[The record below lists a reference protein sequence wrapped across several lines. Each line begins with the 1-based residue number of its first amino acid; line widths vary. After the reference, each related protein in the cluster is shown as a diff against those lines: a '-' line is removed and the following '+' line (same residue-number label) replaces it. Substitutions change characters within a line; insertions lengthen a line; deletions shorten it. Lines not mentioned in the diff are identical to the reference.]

1 MYKLLLCL
9 RYLRTRWIALA
20 SIISVTL
27 GVATM
32 IVVNSVM
39 SGFTNEMMVRLR
51 GSFSDLMFESTG
63 LEGFPDPDFHM
74 AKLRE
79 ICKDRTIGMTP
90 TVHVPAMFAFQVN
103 GQWINRQIVL
113 VGIDENTAATASDMS
128 QQTLHPKNR
137 QQLSFNLHEGNYD
150 VYDRNA
156 PDQTQKRVDLET
168 AGWGYRRLWGARF
181 KHMEKLRAEQAA
193 QQRAIEGQSGPM
205 DPFARANPG
214 LAAAPSDANPMN
226 GEAAAPRDPF
236 NPQGAPVNVF
246 DPEKE
251 QHTGIIVGKELV
263 YHDGMKRFMAI
274 PGDDVKIS
282 FPTAG
287 QPPKISSDNF
297 TVVDIHESKMSGH
310 DSNFVF
316 MPLRRLQEMRGM
328 IDPTTGIG
336 RVNAIQIRLRDDVDI
351 NALRAE
357 LAAAFPKAFYKIDTW
372 QDKVGPLLAAVS
384 MEKSVLNILL
394 FLIIAVAGFGILAIF
409 FMIVVEKTK
418 DIGILKALGAS
429 RRGVLGIFLGYGLSL
444 GIVGSG
450 MGLLLG
456 LVFVWN
462 LNTIRD
468 WLEYFTQQKVFDP
481 SIYYFYKIP
490 TIIEPFT
497 VCWIVGGALL
507 IAVMA
512 SILPAIRASN
522 LHPVQA
528 LRYE

>member
-1 MYKLLLCL
+1 
-9 RYLRTRWIALA
+9 
-20 SIISVTL
+20 
-27 GVATM
+27 M

-51 GSFSDLMFESTG
+51 GSFSDLMLECTG
-63 LEGFPDPDFHM
+63 LDGFPDPDFHM

-79 ICKDRTIGMTP
+79 IGKDKIIGMTP
-90 TVHVPAMFAFQVN
+90 TVHVPAMFTFRVN
-103 GQWINRQIVL
+103 DQWINRQIVL
-113 VGIDENTAATASDMS
+113 VGVEEKTAASASDMS
-128 QQTLHPKNR
+128 QQTLHPENR
-137 QQLSFNLHEGNYD
+137 KQLSFDLREKGYD
-150 VYDRNA
+150 VYDRNS
-156 PDQTQKRVDLET
+156 PEQSKKRVDLEN
-168 AGWGYRRLWGARF
+168 AGWGYRRYWAARQ
-181 KHMEKLRAEQAA
+181 KHMDKLRAEQAA
-193 QQRAIEGQSGPM
+193 QQREIEGKAGPM

-214 LAAAPSDANPMN
+214 LVASDANPA
-226 GEAAAPRDPF
+226 GDAAKPRDPF
-236 NPQGAPVNVF
+236 ASQPSTVNVF

-263 YHDGMKRFMAI
+263 YHDGMARFMAI

-282 FPTAG
+282 FPTCG

-328 IDPTTGIG
+328 IDPTSGIG
-336 RVNAIQIRLRDDVDI
+336 RVNAIQIRLREDVDI

-357 LAAAFPKAFYKIDTW
+357 LAKAFPVGFYKIDTW

-450 MGLLLG
+450 MGLILG

>member
-51 GSFSDLMFESTG
+51 GSFSDLMLESTG
-63 LEGFPDPDFHM
+63 LEGFADPDYHM

-79 ICKDRTIGMTP
+79 IGRDRIIGMTP

-113 VGIDENTAATASDMS
+113 VGVDEKTAASASDMS
-128 QQTLHPKNR
+128 QQTLHPQNR
-137 QQLSFNLHEGNYD
+137 KQLSFNLHESGYD

-156 PDQTQKRVDLET
+156 PDQSKKRVDLES
-168 AGWGYRRLWGARF
+168 AGWGYRRFWTARQ
-181 KHMEKLRAEQAA
+181 KRMDKIRAEQAE
-193 QQRAIEGQSGPM
+193 QQRQIEGSSGPM
-205 DPFARANPG
+205 DPFARANPAV
-214 LAAAPSDANPMN
+214 AANGDPGTSATPPSD
-226 GEAAAPRDPF
+226 PF
-236 NPQGAPVNVF
+236 GARNNVAVF

-251 QHTGIIVGKELV
+251 QHIGIIVGKELV
-263 YHDGMKRFMAI
+263 YHDGMSRFMAI

-328 IDPTTGIG
+328 IDPSSGIG
-336 RVNAIQIRLRDDVDI
+336 RVNAIQIRLREDVDVQAI
-351 NALRAE
+351 RAE
-357 LAAAFPKAFYKIDTW
+357 IAAAFPKAFFKVDTW

-456 LVFVWN
+456 LLFVWN

-468 WLEYFTQQKVFDP
+468 WLEYFTDQKVFDP

-507 IAVMA
+507 IAVLA
-512 SILPAIRASN
+512 SILPAIRAAN

>member
-51 GSFSDLMFESTG
+51 GSFSDLMLECTG
-63 LEGFPDPDFHM
+63 LDGFPDADYHI

-79 ICKDRTIGMTP
+79 IGGNRITGMTP

-113 VGIDENTAATASDMS
+113 VGVEEKTAASASDMS

-137 QQLSFNLHEGNYD
+137 TQLSFNLHESGYD
-150 VYDRNA
+150 VFDRNDPEQA
-156 PDQTQKRVDLET
+156 KKRVDLES
-168 AGWGYRRLWGARF
+168 AGWCYRRFWTSRQ
-181 KHMEKLRAEQAA
+181 KRMDKIRAEQAA
-193 QQRAIEGQSGPM
+193 QQREIDGQSGPT

-214 LAAAPSDANPMN
+214 LAAATEANPMT
-226 GEAAAPRDPF
+226 GETAAPPRDPF
-236 NPQGAPVNVF
+236 GAQAQANVF

-251 QHTGIIVGKELV
+251 QYTGIIVGKELV
-263 YHDGMKRFMAI
+263 WHDGMKRFMAI

-328 IDPTTGIG
+328 IDPTTGVG
-336 RVNAIQIRLRDDVDI
+336 RVNAIQIRLREDVDI
-351 NALRAE
+351 NSLREE
-357 LAAAFPKAFYKIDTW
+357 LAAAFPKAFYKVDTW

-450 MGLLLG
+450 MGCLLG
-456 LVFVWN
+456 LMFVWN

-468 WLEYFTQQKVFDP
+468 WLEYFTNQKVFDP

-507 IAVMA
+507 IAVLA

>member
-1 MYKLLLCL
+1 MYKILLCL

-51 GSFSDLMFESTG
+51 GSFSDLMLESTG
-63 LEGFPDPDFHM
+63 LEGFADPDYHM

-79 ICKDRTIGMTP
+79 IGRDRIIGMTP

-113 VGIDENTAATASDMS
+113 VGIDEKTAASASDMS
-128 QQTLHPKNR
+128 QQTLHPNNR
-137 QQLSFNLHEGNYD
+137 QQLSFNLHENGYD

-156 PDQTQKRVDLET
+156 PDQSKKRVDLES
-168 AGWGYRRLWGARF
+168 AGWGYRRFWADRQMR
-181 KHMEKLRAEQAA
+181 MEKIRAEQAE
-193 QQRAIEGQSGPM
+193 QQRQIEGNAGPM
-205 DPFARANPG
+205 DPFARANPALATG
-214 LAAAPSDANPMN
+214 GDQTAPAAAPSDPFAQRNTV
-226 GEAAAPRDPF
+226 AVF
-236 NPQGAPVNVF
+236 NPA
-246 DPEKE
+246 KE
-251 QHTGIIVGKELV
+251 QHIGIIVGKELV
-263 YHDGMKRFMAI
+263 YHDGMSRFMAI

-328 IDPTTGIG
+328 IDPSSGIG
-336 RVNAIQIRLRDDVDI
+336 RVNAIQIRLREDVDVQAI
-351 NALRAE
+351 RAE
-357 LAAAFPKAFYKIDTW
+357 IAAAFPKAFFKVDTW

-468 WLEYFTQQKVFDP
+468 WLEYFTDQKVFDP

-490 TIIEPFT
+490 TIIEPLT

-507 IAVMA
+507 IAVLA
-512 SILPAIRASN
+512 SILPAIRAAN